1 MSYTSPMG
9 ATSSEKTSDHPVD
22 TAALKA
28 SLAASVEALSD
39 GMEDMATKARAQVQA
54 ISPFARAEA
63 TPASGPRA
71 GWFLRSCGKLWLRVA
86 GWKTVGEMPAS
97 PYAVFIASPHTSNW
111 DLPFALAVAWAMDI
125 RISWAGKSSLFR
137 FPFAGFMRWL
147 GGISVE
153 RSKRD
158 NQVEKIAQA
167 MRAADKMYLVVAPSG
182 TRSKRDQWKSG
193 FYHIAKA
200 ANVPILLAFLDY
212 ERKEGGL
219 GPLVYAS
226 DDVAHDMGQIRA
238 FYADKRG
245 KHPAQETVPRLKE
258 EDAPAS

>member
-1 MSYTSPMG
+1 MKPI
-9 ATSSEKTSDHPVD
+9 
-22 TAALKA
+22 
-28 SLAASVEALSD
+28 
-39 GMEDMATKARAQVQA
+39 EDDPPGLVARAV
-54 ISPFARAEA
+54 R
-63 TPASGPRA
+63 R
-71 GWFLRSCGKLWLRVA
+71 LLLLLYRMR
-86 GWKTVGEMPAS
+86 GWKAVGEVPE
-97 PYAVFIASPHTSNW
+97 PRRFIIIAAPHTSNW

-182 TRSKRDQWKSG
+182 TRSKRDHWKSG

-226 DDVAHDMGQIRA
+226 DDVAHDMNQIRA